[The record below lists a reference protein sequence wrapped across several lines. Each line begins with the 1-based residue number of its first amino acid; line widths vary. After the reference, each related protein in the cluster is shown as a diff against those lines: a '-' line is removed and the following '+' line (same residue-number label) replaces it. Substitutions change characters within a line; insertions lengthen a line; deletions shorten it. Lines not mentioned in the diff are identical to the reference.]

1 VNLRRFYQAL
11 LTRVFGPL
19 VIENDSEASPNL
31 DKAHLPLDTK
41 PIHFHPANGRPLP
54 AQQDIPAGTH
64 NQMITPNIYID
75 STRFG

>member
-1 VNLRRFYQAL
+1 
-11 LTRVFGPL
+11 
-19 VIENDSEASPNL
+19 
-31 DKAHLPLDTK
+31 LDTK
-41 PIHFHPANGRPLP
+41 PIHFHPANGRPVP

>member
-1 VNLRRFYQAL
+1 MHLSRFHLVL
-11 LTRVFGPL
+11 LNKIFGTL
-19 VIENDSEASPNL
+19 EMDL
-31 DKAHLPLDTK
+31 DPETSTPSDGAHLPSDTK
-41 PIHFHPANGRPLP
+41 PIHIHTPNGQPLP

>member
-1 VNLRRFYQAL
+1 MNLRRFYQAL

-64 NQMITPNIYID
+64 NQMIRPNIYID
-75 STRFG
+75 LTRFG